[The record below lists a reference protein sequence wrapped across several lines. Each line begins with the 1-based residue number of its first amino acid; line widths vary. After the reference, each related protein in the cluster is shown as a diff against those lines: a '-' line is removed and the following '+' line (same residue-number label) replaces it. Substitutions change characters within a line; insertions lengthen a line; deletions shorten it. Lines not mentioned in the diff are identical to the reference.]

1 MGPFDLTDRRACGHP
16 NGHCP
21 ECGQPTPSLRA
32 EYCSIA
38 CRYDA
43 QEAQRWRSTSR
54 RVGRSQS
61 GRRMQNSP
69 SENPS
74 GQTIQDGDVVD
85 EIVTTSEEIRR
96 QKLPASADTVIFIW
110 VCFCKT

>member
-21 ECGQPTPSLRA
+21 ECGRPTPSLRA

-43 QEAQRWRSTSR
+43 QEAQRWEEYEPTSR
-54 RVGRSQS
+54 EPSRRPTDAELAEREPERPAHPGR
-61 GRRMQNSP
+61 GYRRR
-69 SENPS
+69 ERH
-74 GQTIQDGDVVD
+74 D
-85 EIVTTSEEIRR
+85 
-96 QKLPASADTVIFIW
+96 
-110 VCFCKT
+110 